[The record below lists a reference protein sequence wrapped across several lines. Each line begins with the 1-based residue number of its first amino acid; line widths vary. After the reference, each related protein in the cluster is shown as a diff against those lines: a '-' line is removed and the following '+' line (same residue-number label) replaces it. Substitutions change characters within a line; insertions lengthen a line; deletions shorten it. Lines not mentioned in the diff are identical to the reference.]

1 MGIWVTGTY
10 KVSRQGMEIV
20 RFFDIT
26 LRCLASC
33 MGEAEDQLSG
43 GPQSGGHAGN
53 GFRTDMWPQDAD
65 ADTTFPSPPPLR
77 GLDFPEQDFLV
88 PFQPA
93 CP

>member
-1 MGIWVTGTY
+1 
-10 KVSRQGMEIV
+10 
-20 RFFDIT
+20 
-26 LRCLASC
+26 
-33 MGEAEDQLSG
+33 MGEAGDQLSG

-53 GFRTDMWPQDAD
+53 GFRTDMWPQDAS
-65 ADTTFPSPPPLR
+65 AIYGTPPPALPLR